1 MSDLEG
7 IRPPGRVTRIGR
19 RPNPWAWPPWEAQH
33 SDATF
38 GNRWD
43 DPEGIYRVLYAATQL
58 EGAYVEVLS
67 RFRPDPVVVAE
78 LGKIDGAEDQ
88 HRIGIV
94 PAEWLK
100 TRAIGQ
106 ATLTGVYA
114 DVGHARSLSYL
125 RAVMTK
131 RCATHGVRDLD
142 ASAIRLSVPR
152 RFTQEISNH
161 IYRLSLPN
169 GLPRFAG
176 IEYESRLGDNY
187 QNWAIFER
195 PRHRPI
201 TNPRIR
207 PIRRDDPSLHAALAS
222 LGLKLAD

>member
-1 MSDLEG
+1 GVERSAGRAVGGSRPRGGRDPRGRAGDRGRRARLRRRRMSDLEG

-58 EGAYVEVLS
+58 RGADVEVVP

-94 PAEWLK
+94 PAEWLT
-100 TRAIGQ
+100 TRAI
-106 ATLTGVYA
+106 
-114 DVGHARSLSYL
+114 
-125 RAVMTK
+125 
-131 RCATHGVRDLD
+131 
-142 ASAIRLSVPR
+142 
-152 RFTQEISNH
+152 
-161 IYRLSLPN
+161 
-169 GLPRFAG
+169 
-176 IEYESRLGDNY
+176 
-187 QNWAIFER
+187 
-195 PRHRPI
+195 RH
-201 TNPRIR
+201 
-207 PIRRDDPSLHAALAS
+207 
-222 LGLKLAD
+222 